1 MNHHIDLRDLR
12 LIRRLADNG
21 SITAAAKQLHVT
33 QSAASQR
40 LASLQRRFE
49 LPLFE
54 RTDDGFAITAAGQVL
69 YAAAQRIDQTLFQ
82 AFEQLHRLGAEG
94 HGRLRVTT
102 QCYTCYRWLPAVI
115 ASVQQRLP
123 QMEIEVVAEAT
134 DEPYQALRGDRIDLA
149 IVSDEALPEGYD
161 YAPLFDDEF
170 YAVLANDHPLAGQQS
185 VDPVDFA
192 EQNVIVYSGRRH
204 AIVERVLALAPN
216 GVDHFV
222 EVAFQANVSVDERVL
237 KLGGSIAS
245 YATNQPNPEIPFW
258 NLAFKNARLYFLG
271 SDDFPADAKR
281 QAADDLS
288 EMLATGWG
296 GYPVGRVLPLDEI
309 ADAHALVER
318 GGQAG
323 RVVLDLTA

>member
-1 MNHHIDLRDLR
+1 MNQHIDLRDLR

-21 SITAAAKQLHVT
+21 SITAAARQLHVT

-204 AIVERVLALAPN
+204 AIVERVLAPAGVTPRKLTQVRITEAIVELARA
-216 GVDHFV
+216 GVGIAV
-222 EVAFQANVSVDERVL
+222 LAGWAFADLPDRSGLRALRIGRHGFRRRWHAATRRGYQSLGQQSVISSLQQVGAQ
-237 KLGGSIAS
+237 LG
-245 YATNQPNPEIPFW
+245 
-258 NLAFKNARLYFLG
+258 LG
-271 SDDFPADAKR
+271 DWR
-281 QAADDLS
+281 QQLGLGDWRQQLRCA
-288 EMLATGWG
+288 
-296 GYPVGRVLPLDEI
+296 
-309 ADAHALVER
+309 
-318 GGQAG
+318 
-323 RVVLDLTA
+323 